1 MTKQSLTM
9 DKWASILRLVM
20 RRLRIIRFRVA
31 GIARR
36 EARVAPEPKV
46 SKFYL
51 WGLALV
57 A

>member
-31 GIARR
+31 GIAQR